1 MKNISKGTEPKSLT
15 QHRCNTNS
23 DYDNYPDKDDLRE
36 SLVGTSIN
44 CLTANPKSLKLLE
57 SRAHSQ

>member
-1 MKNISKGTEPKSLT
+1 MNSPLTELNPKTTVLLST
-15 QHRCNTNS
+15 TAHQ
-23 DYDNYPDKDDLRE
+23 
-36 SLVGTSIN
+36 GTSIN